1 MRLLNHDNG
10 VAIMNTNQTPSVA
23 KQLSPDERE
32 QLRLLRSEI
41 AGEVPELAQRDQMRK
56 EAHEEQTLSGEL
68 RRAVHASR
76 HSLATI
82 ATQAGITPIQLDDFL
97 TGERSLRSDVMDRL
111 AGAVGFHCQLA
122 SKVSSP

>member
-1 MRLLNHDNG
+1 MRFRSLVKT
-10 VAIMNTNQTPSVA
+10 VANMNASSVSNA
-23 KQLSPDERE
+23 TKQLSADERE
-32 QLRLLRSEI
+32 RLRVQRAAI
-41 AGEVPELAQRDQMRK
+41 ADELPDMIQRDQMRK

-82 ATQAGITPIQLDDFL
+82 ATQAGITLIQLDDFL

-111 AGAVGFHCQLA
+111 AGAVGFQCQVA
-122 SKVSSP
+122 GGVSGP